1 MSLSTPHTMLAA
13 LLVAGVAAVPAA
25 AAEQGQQGQRADKV
39 EMPLAAAGDER
50 EDAEDD
56 ASEDDDAVPE
66 PEVSRPVG
74 KGGRQGG
81 SPQLDRTSASG
92 PGGRNITSFDRKAQ
106 SRIGGYFDN
115 EFVQPFGGRS
125 TFKAHRLILQT
136 SSYLHDNLLFS
147 SEIEYEYGAQIQ
159 ANSGDGELK
168 IEQAWADYRIDDL
181 LTLRG
186 GIVLMPIGIINVLH
200 DSDFRETT
208 TRPLMTEQVIP
219 STWMDTGAGFHGL
232 AYPSDEVQVTYEAY
246 VTNGLSQ
253 RISAADG
260 LKRARPSFKDD
271 NNGNKALTGRV
282 AVSPWLGLE
291 LAASGYFGRYD
302 GERALSLLGGDMTWT
317 HGPFELAGE
326 YARIATEGGSWLN
339 GTEVVAV
346 PTGMEG
352 WYLEGRWRFFPEWL
366 QGTFLGRGGGFPQAT
381 MALVGRYGGAD
392 TDLPTAGRT
401 DRTELVLGLNY
412 RPIQTFVAKW
422 ELVRRGDPV
431 TGPQDAF
438 WSSIAVGF

>member
-1 MSLSTPHTMLAA
+1 MSRAGP
-13 LLVAGVAAVPAA
+13 LVAGVVAVPAA
-25 AAEQGQQGQRADKV
+25 AAEQGQQGQRTDQA
-39 EMPLAAAGDER
+39 ELPLAAAGDEM
-50 EDAEDD
+50 EDAEVD
-56 ASEDDDAVPE
+56 ASEDGDAVPE
-66 PEVSRPVG
+66 PAVSRPVG
-74 KGGRQGG
+74 KGGRQGS

-106 SRIGGYFDN
+106 SRIGGYLDN

-159 ANSGDGELK
+159 ANSGAGELK

-282 AVSPWLGLE
+282 AVSLWLGLE

-302 GERALSLLGGDMTWT
+302 GERALTLLGGDMTWIR
-317 HGPFELAGE
+317 GPFELAGE

-339 GTEVVAV
+339 GTEVAAV
-346 PTGMEG
+346 PTDMRVGT
-352 WYLEGRWRFFPEWL
+352 WRKVALLPRVASRHLSRAWRRL
-366 QGTFLGRGGGFPQAT
+366 SPGHDGP
-381 MALVGRYGGAD
+381 LVGRCGGAD

-401 DRTELVLGLNY
+401 DRTELLVGLNY
-412 RPIQTFVAKW
+412 RPTQTFVAKR
-422 ELVRRGDPV
+422 ELVRRADPV